1 MADQPRSPSPEGPAR
16 VVAALGMAVAACLCP
31 WLFRPLFA
39 MGPLRAEAQAGLWIG
54 AGLVAGGAWLLRR
67 RSARVRPAWVAIA
80 LGLVALAAVEL
91 GVRLGINVL
100 ARSWRPRLAWLA
112 DRTHPEF
119 LQIRGHPFLHYTGNH
134 NPGGGRFNNYGFS
147 GPDFQAEKTPG
158 TVRVVCLGG
167 STTESLWPFQM
178 QDMLNEAARRED
190 RPTRFEVLNFG
201 KIGYTSLHD
210 LVTFAVDAIEFAPD
224 YVVVH
229 SGWNDTVARNWPHP
243 VRWDYA
249 DILRPFA
256 MPTIPD
262 KWPVR
267 LSVVY
272 RLALLA
278 RGREPW
284 WADIRN
290 TLETESRAP
299 RTFADPERELLPFR
313 HNVEKIVAFAR
324 LRNVRVVLAP
334 IPHSI
339 REDVP
344 SAEDARHLDQ
354 CAAILR
360 EIAAADPQG
369 VMLVD
374 LDRELTGRDALFL
387 DLAHMGPEGDAE
399 KAALIGKAIF
409 ADARRESR

>member
-1 MADQPRSPSPEGPAR
+1 MGI
-16 VVAALGMAVAACLCP
+16 AACLCP

-39 MGPLRAEAQAGLWIG
+39 MGPLRADAQVGLWIAAAALAG
-54 AGLVAGGAWLLRR
+54 AAWFLHR
-67 RSARVRPAWVAIA
+67 RSASVRPAWVAVA
-80 LGLVALAAVEL
+80 LGLAALVAVEL
-91 GVRLGINVL
+91 GVRLAINVA

-112 DRTHPEF
+112 DRTHPEY
-119 LQIRGHPFLHYTGNH
+119 LQIRGHPFLQYTGNR

-147 GPDFQAEKTPG
+147 GPDFQTEKPSG
-158 TVRVVCLGG
+158 TIRVVCLGG
-167 STTESLWPFQM
+167 STTESAWPFQM
-178 QDMLNEAARRED
+178 QDMLNEAARRQGRTE
-190 RPTRFEVLNFG
+190 RFEVLNFG

-210 LVTFAVDAIEFAPD
+210 FVTFAVDAIEFSPD

-278 RGREPW
+278 SGREPW

-299 RTFADPERELLPFR
+299 RAFADPERELLPFR
-313 HNVEKIVAFAR
+313 RNIEKIVAFAR
-324 LRNVRVVLAP
+324 LRDVRVVLAP
-334 IPHSI
+334 IPHST
-339 REDVP
+339 RDDVP

-354 CAAILR
+354 CAAVLR
-360 EIAAADPQG
+360 GIAAADREG

-374 LDRELTGRDALFL
+374 LDGELTGRNELFL

-399 KAALIGKAIF
+399 KAALIGNAIF
-409 ADARRESR
+409 ADAGRESR